1 MKVIVT
7 GRGIRRPARR
17 IEREFGI
24 SRREAVALKHKRCL
38 NVSREIGEKLIAAGL
53 AIAAPPE
60 TPVTVT
66 PEDSLKIVTPE
77 EDAAVIT
84 LSVEANPEETPPVE
98 PKAEEVTPPSRTTRR
113 SRGDNGG
120 RL

>member
-17 IEREFGI
+17 IEKEFGI

-53 AIAAPPE
+53 AIAAPLD
-60 TPVTVT
+60 TPVFVT
-66 PEDSLKIVTPE
+66 PEDSLEIVTPE
-77 EDAAVIT
+77 ADAAIIT
-84 LSVEANPEETPPVE
+84 LEVEAKPEEPKVEEAKPEEVKVE
-98 PKAEEVTPPSRTTRR
+98 PPRRR
-113 SRGDNGG
+113 SKGDNGG

>member
-53 AIAAPPE
+53 AIAAPLE

-77 EDAAVIT
+77 DDAATIT
-84 LSVEANPEETPPVE
+84 LEVEPVEIPPEEPKVEDVKVE
-98 PKAEEVTPPSRTTRR
+98 PRRR